1 MQRKPFVPEVIGP
14 KGGGKGGGID
24 WGNIKFSPSR
34 IIWPV
39 LILLFVIWLIR
50 GGPAYT
56 VAPGEE
62 GLVLTFGKY
71 TRTSDPGF
79 HLKMPWPIQSVEI
92 ADIGE
97 VKRIEI
103 GFRSVTSGSTTTY
116 RSFTND
122 LSLLSEAQMLT
133 GDENVVDCSMT
144 VQYRIKNSRDY
155 LFNFEPGEVESMLH
169 ALSEAALRQAVGDHP
184 INDVLTTG
192 KFEIMSEI
200 KSKLQDLADLTG
212 AGVTIHDV
220 FLQDVQPPREVA
232 AAFKEVA
239 SAREERE
246 KIINEARAYQS
257 EQLPR
262 AQGEAERMRLEA
274 RGYQEARVAEAQ
286 GAVARFV
293 AIAKQYD
300 QSPEITRSRLYLE
313 TVSELLPNIRLTVVD
328 ESAGLVNLKALGA
341 PATSEARDLPAG
353 GTR

>member
-1 MQRKPFVPEVIGP
+1 MQRKPFVPEIIGP
-14 KGGGKGGGID
+14 KGGGQGGGID
-24 WGNIKFSPSR
+24 WGSIKLGPGR
-34 IIWPV
+34 ILWPILVV
-39 LILLFVIWLIR
+39 LVAIWLIR

-79 HLKMPWPIQSVEI
+79 HLKLPWPIQSVEI
-92 ADIGE
+92 ADIGQ

-103 GFRSVTSGSTTTY
+103 GFRSITSGSSTTY

-122 LSLLSEAQMLT
+122 PSLLSEAQMLT

-155 LFNFEPGEVESMLH
+155 LFNFAPGEVESMLH

-200 KSKLQDLADLTG
+200 KAKLQELADLTG

-257 EQLPR
+257 EQLPQ
-262 AQGEAERMRLEA
+262 AQGEAERKRLEA

-300 QSPEITRSRLYLE
+300 QSPEITKSRLYLE
-313 TVSELLPNIRLTVVD
+313 TLSELLPNIRLTIVD
-328 ESAGLVNLKALGA
+328 ESAGLVNLKTLGA
-341 PATSEARDLPAG
+341 HTELEGREMPAG